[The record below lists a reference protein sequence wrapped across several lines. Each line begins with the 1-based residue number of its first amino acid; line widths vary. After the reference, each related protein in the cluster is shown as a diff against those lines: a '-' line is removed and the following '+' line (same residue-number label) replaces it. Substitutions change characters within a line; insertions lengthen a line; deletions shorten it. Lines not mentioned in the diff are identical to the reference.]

1 MSRGIEA
8 IMKIVYFAE
17 GNGEGRAIM
26 TYTFTGAEAAGTEIM
41 RTPKMFGNQIYTEI
55 RKIAETGI
63 ATTTGKVG
71 IASND
76 EDQVDDDDFFAAAA
90 ALNAGD
96 TIIFTQSE
104 TEEKTVNFRH
114 QLTVKTA
121 GAAVGGNA
129 GLTLKLDIK
138 FIPLSL

>member
-1 MSRGIEA
+1 MSI
-8 IMKIVYFAE
+8 IYFAE
-17 GNGEGRAIM
+17 GHGEGRAVM
-26 TYTFTGAEAAGTEIM
+26 TYTFTGEEVAGTEIM

-63 ATTTGKVG
+63 ATTTGKIG

-96 TIIFTQSE
+96 TMIFSQSA
-104 TEEKTVNFRH
+104 TEEKTVDFRH

-121 GAAVGGNA
+121 GAAVEGNA
-129 GLTLKLDIK
+129 GLTLKLDVS